1 MRKVLILV
9 LVVTLSPLSRLAA
22 QSTAP
27 VQQTDKLAARLKAT
41 LPDYKGPSRFRG
53 RKALITF
60 SPDNR
65 LVAMSG
71 TNRSITIWDT
81 ETGTLKAKLTAKDG
95 ISGFAFS
102 PDGKVA
108 ATRDYQDKRVRL
120 WDVQTWKERAT
131 LTGRKNNLETKL
143 KTGFSFEEEF
153 GPVPI
158 NPEGT
163 LVLAE
168 REDDLV
174 AVADIASAQV
184 RFTLNHDTR
193 GGSTKEVFKMALFG
207 RAPHFLVLQTGFS
220 NDGRLVFTIN
230 GDKSPKIWNAATGAL
245 QASIENNERVY
256 RASFDPTGTRLLTV
270 EQQGGM
276 KLWNTETGTLIGE
289 VAKKGFTEYVMKGF
303 EFSPD
308 GKHVAT
314 FLLGDTRIWD
324 VQSAQLKFKL
334 PDSETTDALFSP
346 DGQWL
351 VTGSHD
357 NQSAGKIWNVE
368 TGVLKLALPSIGSK
382 STSVEFNNQGTIL
395 ATANDSGI
403 KLWDP
408 KTGELLATLNDA
420 RYPVAF
426 SSDGRI
432 LVTGGRKDTA
442 LLWEIPQPQSK
453 MDSSQE

>member
-1 MRKVLILV
+1 MRKILILA
-9 LVVTLSPLSRLAA
+9 LVVTLSPLSWLAA
-22 QSTAP
+22 QST
-27 VQQTDKLAARLKAT
+27 VGTQQANKLAARLKAT

-71 TNRSITIWDT
+71 KNRSITIWDT
-81 ETGTLKAKLTAKDG
+81 QTGTLKAKLTAKDG

-108 ATRDYQDKRVRL
+108 ATRDFQDKKVRL
-120 WDVQTWKERAT
+120 WDVQTWKEKAM

-174 AVADIASAQV
+174 AVADIASGQD

-193 GGSTKEVFKMALFG
+193 GGGTKDVFKMALFG
-207 RAPHFLVLQTGFS
+207 RAPHFLALQTGFS
-220 NDGRLVFTIN
+220 NDGRLIFTIN
-230 GDKSPKIWNAATGAL
+230 GDKSPKIWNAATGTL
-245 QASIENNERVY
+245 QASIQNNERIY

-289 VAKKGFTEYVMKGF
+289 IARKGLTEYVMKGF

-308 GKHVAT
+308 GKYVAT

-324 VQSAQLKFKL
+324 VQSAELKFKL

-346 DGQWL
+346 NGQWL

-357 NQSAGKIWNVE
+357 DRSAGKIWSVE
-368 TGVLKLALPSIGSK
+368 TGQLKLALPSIGAR
-382 STSVEFNNQGTIL
+382 STSVEFNNDGTIL
-395 ATANDSGI
+395 ATANDSGV
-403 KLWDP
+403 KLWDT
-408 KTGELLATLNDA
+408 KTGELLTTLSEA

-432 LVTGGRKDTA
+432 LVTGARKDTA
-442 LLWEIPQPQSK
+442 LLWELPT
-453 MDSSQE
+453 QEGITEK

>member
-9 LVVTLSPLSRLAA
+9 LFVTLSPLSWLAA
-22 QSTAP
+22 QSAVPT
-27 VQQTDKLAARLKAT
+27 QQTGKLAVRLKAT

-71 TNRSITIWDT
+71 TNRSITVWDT
-81 ETGTLKAKLTAKDG
+81 DTGTLKAKLTAKDG

-108 ATRDYQDKRVRL
+108 ATRDFQDKRVRL
-120 WDVQTWKERAT
+120 WDVQTWKEKAM

-143 KTGFSFEEEF
+143 KTGFSFEEEY

-174 AVADIASAQV
+174 AVADIASGQD

-193 GGSTKEVFKMALFG
+193 GGGTKEVFKMALFG
-207 RAPHFLVLQTGFS
+207 RAPHFLALQTGFS
-220 NDGRLVFTIN
+220 DDGRLIFTIN
-230 GDKSPKIWNAATGAL
+230 GDKSPKVWNAANGVL
-245 QASIENNERVY
+245 QASIQNNERVY

-289 VAKKGFTEYVMKGF
+289 IAKKGFTEYVMKSF
-303 EFSPD
+303 EFSRD
-308 GKHVAT
+308 GKYVAT

-324 VQSAQLKFKL
+324 VQSGQLKFKL

-357 NQSAGKIWNVE
+357 NRSAGKIWSVE
-368 TGVLKLALPSIGSK
+368 TGELKLALPSIGSK
-382 STSVEFNNQGTIL
+382 STSVEFNNEGTIL
-395 ATANDSGI
+395 ATANDLGV

-408 KTGELLATLNDA
+408 RTGELLATLYDA

-442 LLWEIPQPQSK
+442 LLWELPQQSK
-453 MDSSQE
+453 TDSSQ

>member
-9 LVVTLSPLSRLAA
+9 LFVTLSPLSWLAA
-22 QSTAP
+22 QSAAP
-27 VQQTDKLAARLKAT
+27 TQQTGKLAARLKAT

-71 TNRSITIWDT
+71 TNRSITVWDT
-81 ETGTLKAKLTAKDG
+81 DTGTLKAKLTAKDG

-108 ATRDYQDKRVRL
+108 ATRDFQDKRVRL
-120 WDVQTWKERAT
+120 WDVQTWKEKAM

-143 KTGFSFEEEF
+143 KTGFSFEEEY

-174 AVADIASAQV
+174 AVADIASGQD

-193 GGSTKEVFKMALFG
+193 GGGTKEVFKMALFG
-207 RAPHFLVLQTGFS
+207 RAPHFLALQTGFS
-220 NDGRLVFTIN
+220 DDGRLIFTIN
-230 GDKSPKIWNAATGAL
+230 GDKSPKIWNAANGVL
-245 QASIENNERVY
+245 QASIQNNERVY

-276 KLWNTETGTLIGE
+276 KLWSTETGTLIGE
-289 VAKKGFTEYVMKGF
+289 IAKKGFTEYVMKSF
-303 EFSPD
+303 EFSRD
-308 GKHVAT
+308 GKYVAT

-324 VQSAQLKFKL
+324 VQSGQLKFKL

-357 NQSAGKIWNVE
+357 NRSAGKIWSVE
-368 TGVLKLALPSIGSK
+368 TGELKLALPSIGSK
-382 STSVEFNNQGTIL
+382 STSVEFNNEGTIL
-395 ATANDSGI
+395 ATANDLGV

-408 KTGELLATLNDA
+408 RTGELLATLYDA

-442 LLWEIPQPQSK
+442 LLWELPQQSK
-453 MDSSQE
+453 TDSSQ